1 MTAKNVTA
9 RLDSVE
15 LTALRQLP
23 GHTDAERMRNLVR
36 SVGATDGLAGKIA
49 AAVTQEILKEVTVL
63 HAKSLAATEKKIQAL
78 EGKIHEEFGAVI
90 RRLIEKMNQLSLGQ
104 KK

>member
-1 MTAKNVTA
+1 MPSKNKLVA
-9 RLDSVE
+9 VRLTPSE
-15 LTALRQLP
+15 LAELRKLP
-23 GHTDAERMRNLVR
+23 GESSTGRLRMLLHA
-36 SVGATDGLAGKIA
+36 SGATDGLAAKIA
-49 AAVTQEILKEVTVL
+49 QEVTKEVTAL